1 MNHPK
6 YSSIAPRSLFKL
18 TYSLILATGAFFAAV
33 TVQNAP
39 AQSIL
44 PLGDSITDGFQVAGG
59 YRTELYKRMT
69 NAGLTFSFLGS
80 QTDNPSPTLTAGGQI
95 HHEGHSGYRT
105 DQIYNNLLGNDG
117 TTGNNGGYWID
128 GGNGTG
134 RSAIS
139 PNIVLLHIGTNDR
152 TQGETVQT
160 MYNKLVTLL
169 NNLKLDLPTAEIFV
183 ASLIP
188 RTDSIAYEQDQQA
201 YNAMIPGLVASMGV
215 NFHFVDMH
223 SVVTP
228 AEVAAG
234 NSGVHPNQ
242 AGYDAMGDAWFNA
255 IQSQQ
260 GQIVEIDQSNIGDN
274 TNDASNSTFYFTSGQ
289 TTSPASALVANLL
302 TGSTVTGNAPDVGNL
317 AGIND
322 LSPGIGGNGG
332 GTTFGAYNNMAYYGN
347 GTFGS
352 SLLGG
357 AFVTNTIALG
367 GLNPSS
373 TGYSL
378 TRISVYSGWTDHAS
392 FNDQNYTVSVSM
404 DGTNFTTLH
413 SVNYLPFLA
422 ANDLNNAGD
431 QDASTLVTL
440 TNLNANGLA
449 TGIKSVQFVY
459 SAGLD
464 GGGNP
469 QEGQLIQE
477 IEVFGTSTNSSSTNL
492 PPGQAGEIDQ
502 SNIGDNNNDA
512 TNSQFYFTSGQSL
525 NTSAALH
532 GNLLTGSTVVSSTG
546 GADVGNVSAVND
558 LNAQSG
564 TGAIDYYGNTLYGSS
579 LNPGNATTHGV
590 VTLTAPLGGASP
602 SATGYTLNSFSVFS
616 GWTDHASFSDQHYSV
631 FVSRDGTN
639 YLYINSVSYMP
650 FLAANDLANNQSSST
665 LVTLTNLNAKGLAT
679 GIKYIRFTFSAGS
692 DSNGQLQQG
701 QLIQEIEV
709 FGTPSSGPGQ
719 IVENDQSNIGDNNVD
734 AGNST
739 FYFTSG
745 QTTNPD
751 AALTNNL
758 LTGSTIVSSAGG
770 DDQGTVAGIN
780 DLIAGVNGNGSGT
793 LNGSLNNDSY
803 YANTLFA
810 TIGNGAINPANTAT
824 HGVVTLT
831 MPLGG
836 ASPGTNGYTLS
847 SLSVFEGWTD
857 HASFNDQHYIITT
870 STDGTNYNYLY
881 SVNYVPFLATNDLN
895 NAGDQDASTLVT
907 LSNLNVN
914 SVKSIKLTLSAGIDG
929 GGQLQEGQLIQEVE
943 VFGTPTVLV
952 ASEPVITNVKISAT
966 NLIFGGTNG
975 VAGAGYYVLSSTN
988 VTTPLANWMILST
1001 NSFDGNGNFNITNTV
1016 SPNAPK
1022 QFYLL
1027 KLQ

>member
-1 MNHPK
+1 
-6 YSSIAPRSLFKL
+6 
-18 TYSLILATGAFFAAV
+18 
-33 TVQNAP
+33 
-39 AQSIL
+39 
-44 PLGDSITDGFQVAGG
+44 VA
-59 YRTELYKRMT
+59 
-69 NAGLTFSFLGS
+69 S
-80 QTDNPSPTLTAGGQI
+80 
-95 HHEGHSGYRT
+95 
-105 DQIYNNLLGNDG
+105 DG
-117 TTGNNGGYWID
+117 TSGNNGGYWIT

-169 NNLKLDLPTAEIFV
+169 NDLKLDLPTAEIFV

-188 RTDSIAYEQDQQA
+188 RTDSVAFEQDQQA
-201 YNAMIPGLVASMGV
+201 YNAMIPGLVASMGA

-234 NSGVHPNQ
+234 NSGVHPDQ

-260 GQIVEIDQSNIGDN
+260 GQIGEIDQSNIGDN
-274 TNDASNSTFYFTSGQ
+274 NNDATNSTFYFTSGQ
-289 TTSPASALVANLL
+289 TTSSAAALAANLL
-302 TGSTVTGNAPDVGNL
+302 TGSTVTGNAPDVGSL

-322 LSPGIGGNGG
+322 LSPGIGGNGS

-373 TGYSL
+373 TGYL
-378 TRISVYSGWTDHAS
+378 LNKISVFSGWTDHAS
-392 FNDQNYTVSVSM
+392 FNDQYYTVSVSM
-404 DGTNFTTLH
+404 DGTNYATLH
-413 SVNYLPFLA
+413 SVNFMPFTA

-449 TGIKSVQFVY
+449 AGIKYVQFVY

-464 GGGNP
+464 GDGNP

-477 IEVFGTSTNSSSTNL
+477 IEVFGTPTNSSSTNL

-532 GNLLTGSTVVSSTG
+532 SNLLTGSTVVSSTG

-558 LNAQSG
+558 LNAQAG

-579 LNPGNATTHGV
+579 LNPGNGTTHGI
-590 VTLTAPLGGASP
+590 VTLTVPLGGASP
-602 SATGYTLNSFSVFS
+602 SATGYTLSSFSVFS
-616 GWTDHASFSDQHYSV
+616 GWTDHASFSDQHYSIS
-631 FVSRDGTN
+631 VSRDGTN
-639 YLYINSVSYMP
+639 YLYLNSVSYMP

-679 GIKYIRFTFSAGS
+679 GIKYIRFTLSAGT

-709 FGTPSSGPGQ
+709 FGTPSAGPGQ
-719 IVENDQSNIGDNNVD
+719 IVESDQSNIGDNNTD
-734 AGNST
+734 AGNSA

-745 QTTNPD
+745 QTASPD
-751 AALTNNL
+751 AALSNNL

-810 TIGNGAINPANTAT
+810 SIGNGVINPANIVT

-836 ASPGTNGYTLS
+836 SSPSTNGYTLS
-847 SLSVFEGWTD
+847 SLSIFEGWTD
-857 HASFNDQHYIITT
+857 HASFNDQYYIITT
-870 STDGTNYNYLY
+870 STDGTNYTYLY
-881 SVNYVPFLATNDLN
+881 SVNYMPFLAANDLN

-907 LSNLNVN
+907 LSNLNVTG
-914 SVKSIKLTLSAGIDG
+914 VKSIQLTLSAGVDG
-929 GGQLQEGQLIQEVE
+929 GGQLQEGQLLQEVE
-943 VFGTPTVLV
+943 VFGTQT
-952 ASEPVITNVKISAT
+952 ASKPVITNVKVSAN
-966 NLIFGGTNG
+966 NLIFGGTNS

-988 VTTPLANWMILST
+988 LAAPLTNWTVLST
-1001 NSFDGNGNFNITNTV
+1001 NTFDGNGNFNVTNSINPSV
-1016 SPNAPK
+1016 P
-1022 QFYLL
+1022 QRFYLL